1 MALLHNQPT
10 TQGFLCVFFQFI
22 IQLAWHDFDFAT
34 LGMHLVLFSLAGQER
49 AWALLSFR
57 KIWVCLVGGECWG
70 GLCELGLM
78 GKRVVCFLY
87 FSRLWIAVEGGSP
100 ALLCLVV
107 LGIVSSLAYGGD
119 SLVGGWARGF

>member
-10 TQGFLCVFFQFI
+10 TQCFLCFFFQFI

-57 KIWVCLVGGECWG
+57 KIRACLVGGECWG

-78 GKRVVCFLY
+78 GKRVVCFLILL
-87 FSRLWIAVEGGSP
+87 STLDLQWRG
-100 ALLCLVV
+100 ALLPFCAL
-107 LGIVSSLAYGGD
+107 L
-119 SLVGGWARGF
+119 F